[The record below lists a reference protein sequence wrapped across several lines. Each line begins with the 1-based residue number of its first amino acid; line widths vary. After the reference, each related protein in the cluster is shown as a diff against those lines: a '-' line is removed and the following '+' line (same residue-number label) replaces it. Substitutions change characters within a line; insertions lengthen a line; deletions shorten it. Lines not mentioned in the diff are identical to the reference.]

1 MSRHS
6 GIARLSTRKDIGQMN
21 EFVAIDFET
30 ANESRDSACEVA
42 LVRFKD
48 GIPIET
54 FTSLIYQERFAPF
67 NIALHGIT
75 SKQVKSAP
83 RFSEI
88 WGEMKNF
95 VSTSPLVAHN
105 AGFDMSVLFRSLKD
119 EPIGIELD
127 YFCTMV
133 LSRQMLDLTYFG
145 LPGVTEHL
153 KIDYPMEHRAES
165 DAIAAG
171 KVAHCLMQLQGAET
185 LYELADKY
193 QVRTGKLVETGPSG
207 SSHIRKGKSSSLTQ
221 AEKQKIIDEIGL
233 ENFYEDPDFVGKRI
247 VFTGALMSMTRK
259 DAEVAIMKAG
269 GIPVS
274 GVSGKTNMVVFG
286 YQHPTVLKGKPLS
299 GKRLK
304 ADELR
309 AAGADIEV
317 VDEVQFLEML
327 RDPDVEASPNLTG
340 QHGR

>member
-1 MSRHS
+1 M
-6 GIARLSTRKDIGQMN
+6 TD
-21 EFVAIDFET
+21 FVAVDFET
-30 ANESRDSACEVA
+30 ANEGRDSACEVA

-48 GIPIET
+48 GVPAET

-67 NIALHGIT
+67 NVALHGIT
-75 SKQVKSAP
+75 AKQVKSAP
-83 RFSEI
+83 QFREI
-88 WGEMKNF
+88 WGEMRNF
-95 VSTSPLVAHN
+95 ISTAPLVSHN
-105 AGFDMSVLFRSLKD
+105 AGFDMSVLFRSLD
-119 EPIGIELD
+119 GEPIGAELD

-153 KIDYPMEHRAES
+153 KIEYPMEHRAES

-171 KVAHCLMQLQGAET
+171 RVAHRLMQLQGVEN
-185 LYELADKY
+185 LYDLADKFK
-193 QVRTGKLVETGPSG
+193 VRTGKLVESGPSG

-233 ENFYEDPDFVGKRI
+233 ENFYEDPDFVGKKI

-259 DAEVAIMKAG
+259 EAEVAIMKAG
-269 GIPVS
+269 GIPISSVS
-274 GVSGKTNMVVFG
+274 AKTNMVIFG

-309 AAGADIEV
+309 AAGIDIEV

-327 RDPDVEASPNLTG
+327 QDPNSGLP
-340 QHGR
+340 